1 MSSTY
6 SAVSADS
13 ASDSSGPECEPLP
26 SVKST
31 PSVEASSGGTGQ
43 MSLALPT
50 SENSA
55 SPPSSKSAEWDSH
68 ESMSYAE
75 ASRART
81 SAQRASLEQDST
93 ANEAAFGASITGL
106 FGKYDRA
113 SQSWKTPQHCFI
125 GGSDDYSE
133 SWPRSGMTLNG
144 TAYVLPA
151 LVPHSLETESTFLP
165 RPTRSMGKRGWGFA
179 HTYGVGRYAG
189 RVVNFAVKFGWR
201 PPTDLLEW
209 AMGFPIGWTAGVA
222 PKDSVTPSSRKSRKS
237 SAKQS

>member
-1 MSSTY
+1 
-6 SAVSADS
+6 
-13 ASDSSGPECEPLP
+13 
-26 SVKST
+26 
-31 PSVEASSGGTGQ
+31 

-50 SENSA
+50 SENCEA
-55 SPPSSKSAEWDSH
+55 SKSDPL
-68 ESMSYAE
+68 MSYAE

-81 SAQRASLEQDST
+81 SAQRASLEQGST
-93 ANEAAFGASITGL
+93 ENEAGSGASITGL
-106 FGKYDRA
+106 FGKYDHA
-113 SQSWKTPQHCFI
+113 SQSWRIPQRSFI
-125 GGSDDYSE
+125 EDSDGYSE

-144 TAYVLPA
+144 TAYALPA

-201 PPTDLLEW
+201 PPVDLLEW

-222 PKDSVTPSSRKSRKS
+222 PKVSATPSSRKSRKS
-237 SAKQS
+237 SGKQL

>member
-1 MSSTY
+1 MGQAVECASLTSSV
-6 SAVSADS
+6 ALADS
-13 ASDSSGPECEPLP
+13 VSGSSEPECEPSP

-31 PSVEASSGGTGQ
+31 RSVAPSSGDIGQ
-43 MSLALPT
+43 MSLALPM
-50 SENSA
+50 SENLEA
-55 SPPSSKSAEWDSH
+55 SKLDPL
-68 ESMSYAE
+68 MSFAE

-81 SAQRASLEQDST
+81 SAQRASLEQGST
-93 ANEAAFGASITGL
+93 ENEAASGASFTGL
-106 FGKYDRA
+106 FGKYDPA

-125 GGSDDYSE
+125 GGSADYSE
-133 SWPRSGMTLNG
+133 SWPRSGMTQNG

-201 PPTDLLEW
+201 PPVDLLEW

-222 PKDSVTPSSRKSRKS
+222 PKGSVTRSSRKSRKS
-237 SAKQS
+237 SGEQS